1 MMHPAE
7 SSRVLWRPHHQH
19 QLKCSVTASDGGALS
34 GSRQRL
40 VPTEET
46 EAMSD
51 EWLPMLGVF
60 LCLLNWKLISE
71 AVSDSVC
78 SENKKH
84 L

>member
-1 MMHPAE
+1 MYHTEPNRMLGGHIITMSLNAA
-7 SSRVLWRPHHQH
+7 SPHSTENPR
-19 QLKCSVTASDGGALS
+19 LARCP
-34 GSRQRL
+34 RQI
-40 VPTEET
+40 PTEET

-51 EWLPMLGVF
+51 EWLPTLGVF

-78 SENKKH
+78 SENNKH